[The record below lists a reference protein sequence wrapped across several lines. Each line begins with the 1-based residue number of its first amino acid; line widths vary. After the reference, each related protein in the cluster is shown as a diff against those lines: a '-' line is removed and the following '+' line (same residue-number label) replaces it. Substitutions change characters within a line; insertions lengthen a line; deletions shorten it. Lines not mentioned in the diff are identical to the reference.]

1 MSLFDLS
8 FSSYSINENKKPF
21 EENDADSFINKY
33 EHKQYEIPQE
43 QDLFSPQSP
52 SHCHEFLF
60 QLEEEEEKSIH
71 QSLENL
77 TQSLFDYQNLIDDE
91 K

>member
-52 SHCHEFLF
+52 SHCH
-60 QLEEEEEKSIH
+60 
-71 QSLENL
+71 
-77 TQSLFDYQNLIDDE
+77 
-91 K
+91 